1 MEYKEEFE
9 TRKDVKKMLVSDG
22 KTLCFVPDGTG
33 KYEFC
38 SKDVDLQKWCEA
50 TKSKRVKE
58 NALKFVANG
67 AREYLKGK
75 TQLRDTSAS
84 VTANWKDNPVGTLQN
99 VLQAK
104 GKMPRYS
111 EPEEG
116 WLGGI
121 GITLSVD
128 GYDDVTKFAQNQKEA
143 RKACAIAFAEEY
155 LGIDVKK
162 EVQKVADAPKPQQT
176 NQQPQNIKLPQTFV
190 VSPDRCGDWEE
201 DAVSALQI
209 FCQKNKI
216 ALPEYFSRGTSQGY
230 VTQSSMM
237 MKLGDYTTT
246 KTAGTKK
253 EAKQLCAQAFYDEV
267 LMAPRSQEQQKVHR
281 PQKQDHGELDPS
293 LFKGWKEHPY
303 YTLEDYCSHY
313 GIDLDVDIDVLGVK
327 NPILI
332 VGEETFSVYNPFHD
346 EMSDSEIK
354 DDLAKYFYK
363 VKVEPILKKQQRQA
377 RDNTPAEALRDFP
390 VPDMSQYQEKD
401 NSAWAGF
408 LNQLCAK
415 AHLPLPEFVQAA
427 IVKDGKE
434 TKCHFP
440 NKFNL
445 KGWRDDETRVMYLKM
460 AGIDGKIRGEGKQFK
475 DAQHDAAKNC
485 LLLIW
490 YDHKITEAQEDDNDK
505 MVEFYTS
512 QKQKLEKK
520 CLVGTLI
527 QKQQPQKQP
536 EIKDF
541 DQGLELLKAKFNGG
555 RGGKD

>member
-1 MEYKEEFE
+1 MEYKSEFE
-9 TRKDVKKMLVSDG
+9 TRDDVKKMFVASG
-22 KTLCFVPDGTG
+22 KVLYFVPDGTG

-38 SKDVDLQKWCEA
+38 SKDAELQKWCEA
-50 TKSKRVKE
+50 TKNKRVKA
-58 NALKFVANG
+58 NALKFVVGG
-67 AREYLKGK
+67 AKDYLKGK
-75 TQLRDTSAS
+75 TQLRDTSTS
-84 VTANWKDNPVGTLQN
+84 VKANWKDNPVGTLQN

-104 GKMPRYS
+104 GKMPQYS

-116 WLGGI
+116 GLGGI

-128 GYDDVTKFAQNQKEA
+128 GYEDITKFAQNQKEA
-143 RKACAIAFAEEY
+143 RKACAIAFAKEN
-155 LGIDVKK
+155 LGIDVEK
-162 EVQKVADAPKPQQT
+162 EAQKVTETPKPQQT
-176 NQQPQNIKLPQTFV
+176 QQNQQPQSSKLPQTFA
-190 VSPDRCGDWEE
+190 VSPDKCGDWKE

-253 EAKQLCAQAFYDEV
+253 EAKQLCALAFYDEV
-267 LMAPRSQEQQKVHR
+267 LMALKSKEQQKAQTQQNQER
-281 PQKQDHGELDPS
+281 GEPDPTK
-293 LFKGWKEHPY
+293 FGGWKEHPWL
-303 YTLEDYCSHY
+303 TLQDYCDHY
-313 GIDLDVDIDVLGVK
+313 HINLDIDTDTVSGPL
-327 NPILI
+327 LT
-332 VGEETFSVYNPFHD
+332 VGEETFEVYDPYHD

-354 DDLAKYFYK
+354 DDLAKFFYK
-363 VKVEPILKKQQRQA
+363 KKVEPILKKQQKQA
-377 RDNTPAEALRDFP
+377 RDNTPAEALRNFP
-390 VPDMSQYQEKD
+390 VPNMGEYQEKD
-401 NSAWAGF
+401 NFAWAGA

-415 AHLPLPEFVQAA
+415 AHLPLPEFVEAA

-434 TKCHFP
+434 TRCHFP

-445 KGWRDDETRVMYLKM
+445 KGWRDDETRVMYMKM

-485 LLLIW
+485 LHLIW
-490 YDHKITEAQEDDNDK
+490 YDHKITDAKEEGNDK

-520 CLVGTLI
+520 CLVGTL
-527 QKQQPQKQP
+527 KDRPQRQNQL

-541 DQGLELLKAKFNGG
+541 DQGLAMLQDKFNGG
-555 RGGKD
+555 RGGKK